1 MSDKVDKKKKA
12 RDTLSS
18 IFSYYKKN
26 EETIENIP
34 SSFISDSSRDI
45 PIAVQ
50 IPSAEQTEELKKT
63 LKELLGVKDVIDG
76 LSARDKQLMTEAA
89 NASTIRRRGNKK

>member
-1 MSDKVDKKKKA
+1 MSDKADKKKKA

-18 IFSYYKKN
+18 IFSYYNANK
-26 EETIENIP
+26 ETLDRVP
-34 SSFISDSSRDI
+34 SFVSNSSGDI

-63 LKELLGVKDVIDG
+63 LKGLLEVKEVIDG
-76 LSARDKQLMTEAA
+76 LSDRDKQLMTEAA
-89 NASTIRRRGNKK
+89 NASTIRRRGKK

>member
-1 MSDKVDKKKKA
+1 MTKSTKTKKA

-18 IFSYYKKN
+18 IFSYY
-26 EETIENIP
+26 ETNKESIENVP
-34 SSFISDSSRDI
+34 SFISDSSRDI

-50 IPSAEQTEELKKT
+50 IPSAEQTEDLKKT
-63 LKELLGVKDVIDG
+63 LKGLLEVKDVIDG
-76 LSARDKQLMTEAA
+76 LSDRDRQLMTEAA

>member
-18 IFSYYKKN
+18 IFSYYEANK
-26 EETIENIP
+26 ETIENSP
-34 SSFISDSSRDI
+34 SFISDGSRDI

-63 LKELLGVKDVIDG
+63 LKELLEVKDVIDG
-76 LSARDKQLMTEAA
+76 LSDRDRQLMTEAA
-89 NASTIRRRGNKK
+89 NASTIRRRANKK